1 VSAAEKRNQPAVDG
15 QIIEETQTRMIEVGP
30 LEQLTP
36 GQGRCVVAGNRQI
49 AVFRLRDG
57 RVFALD
63 NVCPH
68 RAGPLSEGIVGID
81 HASQLEAVVCPF
93 HSYKFVLSD
102 GRGLDTELHVRSYPV
117 EFRDG
122 RIFVCLE

>member
-1 VSAAEKRNQPAVDG
+1 MEVRQAGLV
-15 QIIEETQTRMIEVGP
+15 EVGP
-30 LEQLTP
+30 LDRVGV
-36 GQGRCVVAGNRQI
+36 GQGRCFIVNGKQI

-68 RAGPLSEGIVGID
+68 RAGPLSEGVVGLD
-81 HASQLEAVVCPF
+81 HESQRAAVLCPF
-93 HSYKFVLSD
+93 HAYKFSLSD

-117 EFRDG
+117 EVRDG
-122 RIFVCLE
+122 RVFLDLT

>member
-1 VSAAEKRNQPAVDG
+1 MDSEPIAMAEAG
-15 QIIEETQTRMIEVGP
+15 WFEVGP
-30 LEQLTP
+30 IDQMTV
-36 GQGRCVVAGNRQI
+36 GQGRCIVANGRQI

-68 RAGPLSEGIVGID
+68 RAGPLCEGIVGVD
-81 HASQLEAVVCPF
+81 LATQLEAVVCPF
-93 HSYKFVLSD
+93 HAYKFALND

-117 EFRDG
+117 EVRDG
-122 RIFVCLE
+122 RIFLRLV

>member
-1 VSAAEKRNQPAVDG
+1 MEISETG
-15 QIIEETQTRMIEVGP
+15 QMEVGP
-30 LEQLTP
+30 IECIGV
-36 GQGRCVVAGNRQI
+36 GQGRCVLVEEKQI

-57 RVFALD
+57 RFFALD

-93 HSYKFVLSD
+93 HSYKFALGD

-117 EFRDG
+117 EVRNG
-122 RIFVCLE
+122 RVFLRVR

>member
-1 VSAAEKRNQPAVDG
+1 MEVHEAG
-15 QIIEETQTRMIEVGP
+15 LLEVGP
-30 LEQLTP
+30 LDCIGV
-36 GQGRCVVAGNRQI
+36 GQGRCVIVDGKQI

-68 RAGPLSEGIVGID
+68 RGGPLSEGIVGID

-93 HSYKFVLSD
+93 HAYKFSLCD

-117 EFRDG
+117 EVRDG
-122 RIFVCLE
+122 RIFLDLR

>member
-1 VSAAEKRNQPAVDG
+1 MEVHKPG
-15 QIIEETQTRMIEVGP
+15 LLEVGP
-30 LEQLTP
+30 IDYITA
-36 GQGRCVVAGNRQI
+36 GQGRCITADGKQI
-49 AVFRLRDG
+49 AIFRLRDG
-57 RVFALD
+57 RVYALD

-93 HSYKFVLSD
+93 HAYKFALCD

-117 EFRDG
+117 EVRDG
-122 RIFVCLE
+122 RIFLCLT